1 MQRSTNMEPTH
12 VFFFALGGLFLATVL
27 ISRGVHH
34 FRQKERELRRGFTP
48 ECGGRDTY
56 ES

>member
-12 VFFFALGGLFLATVL
+12 VFFFALGGPFLATVL

-48 ECGGRDTY
+48 ECGERDTY
-56 ES
+56 EP